1 MTRSAVT
8 VGAALMLAGVW
19 VGCGGPRFKLL
30 DRSAP
35 LQPRPQHFGLS
46 LPYPVSAMPFPVDSL
61 PVDFQGVLAL
71 SLTLTVDQA
80 GKVTQVTPVVA
91 GDSTSVERFRASLL
105 FLEFEP
111 GLYNG
116 SPTAMP
122 LRIELEVHQPGALPV
137 VHYPVGPNREI
148 TDGDL
153 YWSAFA
159 ELGVEVARLRCF
171 PSYYYA
177 GDRRARWERYP
188 YQIYRVELDST
199 GDVMEVELVRATDS
213 AYHAQIRSAIIWGE
227 YQPLKIMGQAVGS
240 SNFLVVSLLPTVD
253 YPTLPL
259 CVDGFDTANVWDR
272 MRVRLLTDTVG
283 LLAPPIPKVAWSG
296 RIREGFI
303 GDLPADLLSARICV
317 DAEGGSVV
325 ERITSDNWRWRRVFT
340 SNAHH
345 RRFFPAI
352 DFAGRP
358 RPWCGQVWV
367 RYLDNSNARIWFSW
381 APQPDPGPPIVDSPS
396 Q

>member
-1 MTRSAVT
+1 MTRSALA
-8 VGAALMLAGVW
+8 VGAALILAGVW
-19 VGCGGPRFKLL
+19 AGCGGPRFKLL
-30 DRSAP
+30 DKSAP

-46 LPYPVSAMPFPVDSL
+46 LPYPVSSMPFPGDSL
-61 PVDFQGVLAL
+61 PADFQGVLAL
-71 SLTLTVDQA
+71 PLTLIVDTA

-91 GDSTSVERFRASLL
+91 GDSTSVERFRAFLM

-122 LRIELEVHQPGALPV
+122 LRVQLEVHEPGALPV

-148 TDGDL
+148 IDGDL
-153 YWSAFA
+153 YWRAFA
-159 ELGVEVARLRCF
+159 ELGVEIARLRCF
-171 PSYYYA
+171 PSYYYDV
-177 GDRRARWERYP
+177 DRRARWERYP

-199 GDVMEVELVRATDS
+199 GDVVEVELVRATSS
-213 AYHAQIRSAIIWGE
+213 AYHAQIKSAIVWGE
-227 YQPLKIMGQAVGS
+227 YQPLKTQGRAVGS

-272 MRVRLLTDTVG
+272 MRVRLLPDTVG

-296 RIREGFI
+296 RLREGFI
-303 GDLPADLLSARICV
+303 GDLPADLISAGICV
-317 DAEGGSVV
+317 DPKGGSVV
-325 ERITSDNWRWRRVFT
+325 ERISTENWRWRRVLT
-340 SNAHH
+340 GSAHN
-345 RRFFPAI
+345 RRFFPAL

-358 RPWCGQVWV
+358 RPWCGQVYV

-381 APQPDPGPPIVDSPS
+381 APQADPGPLTENSAR

>member
-1 MTRSAVT
+1 MTRSALW
-8 VGAALMLAGVW
+8 VGAVLMLAGMW
-19 VGCGGPRFKLL
+19 AGCGGPRFKLL

-35 LQPRPQHFGLS
+35 LQPRPEHFGFC
-46 LPYPVSAMPFPVDSL
+46 LPYPVSAMPFPADSL

-71 SLTLTVDQA
+71 PLTLTVDTA
-80 GKVTQVTPVVA
+80 GKVTQVSPVVA
-91 GDSTSVERFRASLL
+91 DDSAFMEHYRAFLM

-111 GLYNG
+111 GLYND
-116 SPTAMP
+116 SPTTMP
-122 LRIELEVHQPGALPV
+122 LRIQLEVLEPGALPV

-148 TDGDL
+148 VDGDL
-153 YWSAFA
+153 YWRALE

-171 PSYYYA
+171 PSFYYA
-177 GDRRARWERYP
+177 VDRRAGWESYP

-199 GDVMEVELVRATDS
+199 GDVLEVELVGGTSS
-213 AYHAQIRSAIIWGE
+213 ANNAQIRSAINWGE
-227 YQPLKIMGQAVGS
+227 YRPLKIMGRAMGS

-253 YPTLPL
+253 YPTLPV

-272 MRVRLLTDTVG
+272 MRVRLLPDTVG
-283 LLAPPIPKVAWSG
+283 LLAPPIPKLAWSG

-317 DAEGGSVV
+317 DSEGGSVV
-325 ERITSDNWRWRRVFT
+325 ERISSDNWRWRRVFT
-340 SNAHH
+340 TNAHN

-358 RPWCGQVWV
+358 RPWCGLVWV

-381 APQPDPGPPIVDSPS
+381 APQTDPGPATADSVS